1 MEQEQARI
9 FGYARVST
17 EQQLLT
23 TQINK
28 LQAAGIPKNQI
39 FSEKVTGLSK
49 FETRK
54 AFNKLM
60 SIVKPDD
67 EIVVTK
73 LDRLGRSTLEMYQ
86 LITELRDRGIY
97 LRSLEQG
104 ISTRGQM
111 GILIIQ
117 IITAIAEAERTR
129 ILERTN
135 EGRELAKLN
144 GVKFGRK
151 RKANYE
157 ALKEEKAK
165 GLTNKEIADKFNVSL
180 QYLSYV
186 LKNYNAWYINIS
198 IYQYI
203 NILIYK

>member
-180 QYLSYV
+180 QYLSSV
-186 LKNYNAWYINIS
+186 FKNYNA
-198 IYQYI
+198 
-203 NILIYK
+203 

>member
-1 MEQEQARI
+1 MEQEI
-9 FGYARVST
+9 SSKVYGYARVST

-23 TQINK
+23 AQINK
-28 LQAAGIPKNQI
+28 LQSVGIPKNQI

-104 ISTRGQM
+104 ISTRGEM

-186 LKNYNAWYINIS
+186 FKNYNA
-198 IYQYI
+198 
-203 NILIYK
+203 

>member
-1 MEQEQARI
+1 MEQEI
-9 FGYARVST
+9 SKIYGYARVST

-23 TQINK
+23 AQINK

-73 LDRLGRSTLEMYQ
+73 LDRLGRSALEMYQ
-86 LITELRDRGIY
+86 LITELKEKGVY

-104 ISTRGQM
+104 ISTRGEM

-117 IITAIAEAERTR
+117 IITAIAEAERVR
-129 ILERTN
+129 ILERTE
-135 EGRELAKLN
+135 EGRQVAKLN

-151 RKANYE
+151 RKSNYE
-157 ALKEEKAK
+157 ALIQEKER
-165 GLTNKEIADKFNVSL
+165 GLTNKEIAEKFNISL

-186 LKNYNAWYINIS
+186 FKNYNA
-198 IYQYI
+198 
-203 NILIYK
+203 

>member
-1 MEQEQARI
+1 MEQEI
-9 FGYARVST
+9 SKIYGYARVST

-23 TQINK
+23 AQINK
-28 LQAAGIPKNQI
+28 LQSVGIPKNQI

-54 AFNKLM
+54 AFNKLIA
-60 SIVKPDD
+60 IVKEGD

-129 ILERTN
+129 ILERTE
-135 EGRELAKLN
+135 EGRQVAKLN

-151 RKANYE
+151 RKSNYQ
-157 ALKEEKAK
+157 ALIAEKEK
-165 GLTNKEIADKFNVSL
+165 GLSNKEIAEKFNVSL

-186 LKNYNAWYINIS
+186 FKNYNA
-198 IYQYI
+198 
-203 NILIYK
+203 

>member
-1 MEQEQARI
+1 MEQEIAKVY
-9 FGYARVST
+9 GYARVST

-23 TQINK
+23 AQINK
-28 LQAAGIPKNQI
+28 LQAAGIPKSQI

-60 SIVKPDD
+60 SIVKDGD

-86 LITELRDRGIY
+86 LITELKEKGIF

-104 ISTRGQM
+104 ISTRGEM

-117 IITAIAEAERTR
+117 IITAIAEAERIR
-129 ILERTN
+129 ILERTE
-135 EGRELAKLN
+135 EGRQVAKLN

-157 ALKEEKAK
+157 ALIQEKER
-165 GLTNKEIADKFNVSL
+165 GLTNKEIAEKFNVFL

-186 LKNYNAWYINIS
+186 FKNYNV
-198 IYQYI
+198 
-203 NILIYK
+203 

>member
-1 MEQEQARI
+1 MEQEI
-9 FGYARVST
+9 SSKVYGYARVST

-23 TQINK
+23 AQINK
-28 LQAAGIPKNQI
+28 LQSVGIPKNQI

-60 SIVKPDD
+60 AIVKEGD

-86 LITELRDRGIY
+86 LITELRDKGIY
-97 LRSLEQG
+97 LISLEQG

-129 ILERTN
+129 ILERTE
-135 EGRELAKLN
+135 EGRQVAKLN

-151 RKANYE
+151 RKSNYE
-157 ALKEEKAK
+157 ALIQEKER
-165 GLTNKEIADKFNVSL
+165 GLTNKEIAEKFNVSL

-186 LKNYNAWYINIS
+186 FKNYKNYNA
-198 IYQYI
+198 
-203 NILIYK
+203 

>member
-1 MEQEQARI
+1 MEQEI
-9 FGYARVST
+9 SSKVYGYARVST

-23 TQINK
+23 AQINK

-60 SIVKPDD
+60 AIVKDGD

-186 LKNYNAWYINIS
+186 FKNYNS
-198 IYQYI
+198 
-203 NILIYK
+203 

>member
-1 MEQEQARI
+1 MEQEI
-9 FGYARVST
+9 SSKVYGYARVST

-23 TQINK
+23 AQINK

-60 SIVKPDD
+60 AIVKEGD

-86 LITELRDRGIY
+86 LITELRAKGIY

-104 ISTRGQM
+104 ISTRGEM

-129 ILERTN
+129 ILERTE
-135 EGRELAKLN
+135 EGRQVAKLN

-151 RKANYE
+151 RKSNYQ
-157 ALKEEKAK
+157 ALITEKEK
-165 GLTNKEIADKFNVSL
+165 GLSNKEIAEKFNVSL

-186 LKNYNAWYINIS
+186 FKNYNA
-198 IYQYI
+198 
-203 NILIYK
+203 

>member
-1 MEQEQARI
+1 MEQEARI

-23 TQINK
+23 TQIEQLKRN
-28 LQAAGIPKNQI
+28 GIPETQI

-60 SIVKPDD
+60 NTVKDGD

-111 GILIIQ
+111 GVLIIQ
-117 IITAIAEAERTR
+117 IITAIAEAERAR

-135 EGRELAKLN
+135 EGRELAKIN

-165 GLTNKEIADKFNVSL
+165 GLTNKEIAEKFNLSQQYL
-180 QYLSYV
+180 QYV
-186 LKNYNAWYINIS
+186 FKKIEI
-198 IYQYI
+198 
-203 NILIYK
+203 

>member
-54 AFNKLM
+54 AFNKL
-60 SIVKPDD
+60 IATVKEGD

-86 LITELRDRGIY
+86 LITELRDKGIY

-104 ISTRGQM
+104 ISTRGEM

-151 RKANYE
+151 RKSNYE
-157 ALKEEKAK
+157 ALIQEKER
-165 GLTNKEIADKFNVSL
+165 GLSNKEIAEKFNVSL

-186 LKNYNAWYINIS
+186 FKNYKNYKNYNA
-198 IYQYI
+198 
-203 NILIYK
+203 

>member
-129 ILERTN
+129 ILERTE
-135 EGRELAKLN
+135 EGRQVAKLN

-151 RKANYE
+151 RKSNYE
-157 ALKEEKAK
+157 ALIQEKER
-165 GLTNKEIADKFNVSL
+165 GLTNKEIAEKFNVSL

-186 LKNYNAWYINIS
+186 FKNYNT
-198 IYQYI
+198 
-203 NILIYK
+203 

>member
-1 MEQEQARI
+1 MKQEQARI

-54 AFNKLM
+54 AFNKL
-60 SIVKPDD
+60 IATVKEGD

-86 LITELRDRGIY
+86 LITELRDKGIY

-104 ISTRGQM
+104 ISTRGEM

-186 LKNYNAWYINIS
+186 FKNYNA
-198 IYQYI
+198 
-203 NILIYK
+203 

>member
-186 LKNYNAWYINIS
+186 FKNYNA
-198 IYQYI
+198 
-203 NILIYK
+203 